1 MREYRYW
8 LVDVFTETALA
19 GNQLAV
25 FLNGA
30 GLRDAEMQ
38 AIAREMNLSETTF
51 CFPREGGAGLGGQ
64 GRGPGVRVRIFTTDE
79 ELPFAGHPTLGTAT
93 ALRLTVPA
101 LQDAAEVVLQL
112 PVGPVPVRFSSP
124 GAGEAGSPFGRAVG
138 GEMEQPLPRF
148 GQWHDREAVASAL
161 GLPPAAL
168 DRDKGVQTVS
178 TGMPFVV
185 VPLVTVE
192 ALGSLQPARVE
203 SATYLPGTDGKWF
216 YLIAP
221 AGGGGRHWRARMPLY
236 GGEDPATGSAAG
248 CATAYL
254 VRHGFAPPGTP
265 LLIEQGV
272 EMGRPSRLHT
282 RAVLWGQGTDGRW
295 DAGSYVRV
303 GGSTVPV
310 AEGRFF
316 LP

>member
-8 LVDVFTETALA
+8 LLDVFTETPLA
-19 GNQLAV
+19 GNPLAV

-30 GLRDAEMQ
+30 GLTDAEMQ
-38 AIAREMNLSETTF
+38 GIAREMNLSETTF
-51 CFPREGGAGLGGQ
+51 CFPDEPSAEKS
-64 GRGPGVRVRIFTTDE
+64 GPGVRVRVFTTSE

-93 ALRLTVPA
+93 ALRLTLPA
-101 LQDAAEVVLQL
+101 LRHAPEVVLQL
-112 PVGPVPVRFSSP
+112 PVGPVPVRFAP
-124 GAGEAGSPFGRAVG
+124 TGAEEPRSPFGQPVR
-138 GEMEQPLPRF
+138 GEMEQPLPSF
-148 GQWHDREAVASAL
+148 GQWHDREAVAAAL
-161 GLPPAAL
+161 GLPLAAFDP
-168 DRDKGVQTVS
+168 DRNVQTVS
-178 TGMPFVV
+178 TGIPFVV
-185 VPLVTVE
+185 VPLISVE
-192 ALGSLQPARVE
+192 ALGSLQPARVMAE
-203 SATYLPGTDGKWF
+203 PYLRETDGKWF

-221 AGGGGRHWRARMPLY
+221 ADVNGMRWQARMPLY

-248 CATAYL
+248 CATAYV

-282 RAVLWGQGTDGRW
+282 RAVVWGQGGAAGW
-295 DAGSYVRV
+295 DARSYVRV